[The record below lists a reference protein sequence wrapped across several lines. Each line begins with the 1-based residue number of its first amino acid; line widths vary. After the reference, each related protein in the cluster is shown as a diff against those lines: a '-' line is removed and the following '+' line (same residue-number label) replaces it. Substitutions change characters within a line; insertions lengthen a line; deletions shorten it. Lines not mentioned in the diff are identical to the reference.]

1 MTNAAAEL
9 LGGEPLPV
17 DLAEATQFDRNNFSA
32 DYSRQLVG
40 EIFPFLDT
48 EHLTSTQVV
57 DMLERLPLAAWNSET
72 IIRGLDVFL
81 VDTYRLVRGETKE
94 AVASSLGKSV
104 KSFERAQKAVLEDLA
119 EAIRVNDL
127 TPLSELSDSEEEREA
142 TDEDAQMTG
151 ALSLNGA
158 GVTLED
164 AEALAE
170 DEPEAESPASDS
182 ELHDQMADRAGEV
195 REDRADASDLTN
207 DEPAGEIELSDRAE
221 GEIIINHQ
229 LEDEVTEDEEPD
241 DTVVDISGLAEFL
254 EDPEVEEFLLVAQ
267 RTGAASLDQV
277 VTLIDKLGLDN
288 ATQDDFYAF
297 LSAKKIDI
305 VAPTESEE
313 KDASRTEWSGGTT
326 DALQLFL
333 KDAGKVD
340 LLTADQEVAL
350 AKRIERGDRRAKSDM
365 IEANLRLVVS
375 IAKRYQG
382 HGLPLLDL
390 VQEGTIGMIRA
401 VEKFDHRLGY
411 KFSTYATWWI
421 RQAVQRA
428 LADKGRTIRVPV
440 HIVEREQKM
449 SRAEAR
455 LWGSL
460 QREPTLAEIAEE
472 AKLTVAQA
480 KEVRAAARVTVS
492 LEKKIG
498 DDEDTEFGNFVADD
512 QSERPDEL
520 AGDSIRAEDV
530 SRLLSNLKTR
540 ERDVIEMRFG
550 LNGHEPRTLEDI
562 GRTLG

>member
-1 MTNAAAEL
+1 
-9 LGGEPLPV
+9 
-17 DLAEATQFDRNNFSA
+17 
-32 DYSRQLVG
+32 VG

-57 DMLERLPLAAWNSET
+57 DMLDRLPLAAWNSET

-350 AKRIERGDRRAKSDM
+350 AKR
-365 IEANLRLVVS
+365 
-375 IAKRYQG
+375 
-382 HGLPLLDL
+382 
-390 VQEGTIGMIRA
+390 
-401 VEKFDHRLGY
+401 
-411 KFSTYATWWI
+411 
-421 RQAVQRA
+421 
-428 LADKGRTIRVPV
+428 
-440 HIVEREQKM
+440 
-449 SRAEAR
+449 
-455 LWGSL
+455 
-460 QREPTLAEIAEE
+460 
-472 AKLTVAQA
+472 
-480 KEVRAAARVTVS
+480 
-492 LEKKIG
+492 
-498 DDEDTEFGNFVADD
+498 
-512 QSERPDEL
+512 
-520 AGDSIRAEDV
+520 
-530 SRLLSNLKTR
+530 
-540 ERDVIEMRFG
+540 
-550 LNGHEPRTLEDI
+550 
-562 GRTLG
+562 